1 MSQDGGVLQ
10 RADGRASTDNQTPSG
25 ANILGG
31 LRQQYITAEQELTTK
46 EQQRRAL
53 DQDCSRLRKVLGHLQ
68 EAIKN
73 LEEGETTGWESTYGS
88 YQSYCSILRP
98 NTPT

>member
-73 LEEGETTGWESTYGS
+73 LEEGETTG
-88 YQSYCSILRP
+88 
-98 NTPT
+98 